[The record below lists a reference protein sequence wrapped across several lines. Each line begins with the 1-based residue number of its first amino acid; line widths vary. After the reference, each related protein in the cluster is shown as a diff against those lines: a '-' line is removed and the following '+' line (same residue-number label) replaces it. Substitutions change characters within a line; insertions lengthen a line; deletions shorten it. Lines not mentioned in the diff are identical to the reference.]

1 MLSNKFRKEMPG
13 DHGSV
18 YHVEQVYQTRDQF
31 WKYEV
36 AEPPLKNTAT
46 PFHIF
51 PSCLSS
57 CKAAKRWPPIE
68 PQLLVSIYNEFS

>member
-1 MLSNKFRKEMPG
+1 MEAYIMLNRFIKRGIS
-13 DHGSV
+13 
-18 YHVEQVYQTRDQF
+18 QF
-31 WKYEV
+31 WNYEV

-51 PSCLSS
+51 PSYLSS
-57 CKAAKRWPPIE
+57 LCKAAKRRPPIE